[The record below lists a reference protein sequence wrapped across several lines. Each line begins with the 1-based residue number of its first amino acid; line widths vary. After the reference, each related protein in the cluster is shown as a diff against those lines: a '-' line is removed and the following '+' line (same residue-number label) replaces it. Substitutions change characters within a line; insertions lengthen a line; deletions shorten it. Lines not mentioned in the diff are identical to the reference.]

1 MKHAVSVLLA
11 LVLLPALASA
21 QMDRSGSWEWSVAA
35 IYQDS
40 ADSGAEGGSSLD
52 VDSELGLGFNFNYNF
67 SNRLALGF
75 DLEWLR
81 PDFSAMLISDEN
93 PPQTTTINH
102 TLTQFNGRIKGT
114 FSFTDGPLSPFAELG
129 LGWSYFDSNVA
140 DGPPITGCW
149 WHPWWG
155 YICSNFYS
163 TFSSTEF
170 TYGGALGLR
179 YQMRGGM
186 FWKLSVNH
194 YVLDAGNGG
203 ADPELNAARLEL
215 GWGF

>member
-1 MKHAVSVLLA
+1 MRKAMLAIAV
-11 LVLLPALASA
+11 LVLPSLASA
-21 QMDRSGSWEWSVAA
+21 QMDRTGSWEWSVIA

-40 ADSGAEGGSSLD
+40 ADSGADGGSALD
-52 VDSELGLGFNFNYNF
+52 VDSELGLGFNFTYNF
-67 SNRLALGF
+67 NNNFSLGADF
-75 DLEWLR
+75 EWVR
-81 PDFSAMLISDEN
+81 PDFTATLISDED

-102 TLTQFNGRIKGT
+102 TLTQFNGRFKGT
-114 FSFTDGPLSPFAELG
+114 WNFIDGPLTPYAELG
-129 LGWSYFDSNVA
+129 LGWSWFDSNVA

-155 YICSNFYS
+155 YICSNYYS

-179 YQMRGGM
+179 YTMRGGM
-186 FWKLSVNH
+186 FWKFSVNH
-194 YVLDAGNGG
+194 YVLDAGSGG
-203 ADPELNAARLEL
+203 ADPELNAARLEI